1 MHDTDP
7 SSRGGGSAAGGDMAF
22 SISMGTRGK
31 CVRLSVNGRLDALN
45 VTELRRGIDELLSQR
60 PMQVEV
66 DLQGTRM
73 IDSQGLGAL
82 VSLYKRVDAYGG
94 KAVVTGLHDQPL
106 AMFRILRLDRLMCD
120 PVAPG

>member
-1 MHDTDP
+1 MQDTDP
-7 SSRGGGSAAGGDMAF
+7 SSRGGGAAGGDMAF
-22 SISMGTRGK
+22 SISTSTRGK
-31 CVRLSVNGRLDALN
+31 CVRLSVSGRLDALN
-45 VTELRRGIDELLSQR
+45 VTELRRGIDQILSQR

-94 KAVVTGLHDQPL
+94 KAVVIGLHDQPL
-106 AMFRILRLDRLMCD
+106 AMFRILRLDRVMCG
-120 PVAPG
+120 PAGPG

>member
-1 MHDTDP
+1 MI
-7 SSRGGGSAAGGDMAF
+7 F
-22 SISMGTRGK
+22 SISTSTRAGTRGK
-31 CVRLSVNGRLDALN
+31 CARLSVSGRLDALN
-45 VTELRRGIDELLSQR
+45 ITELRRGIEELLSQR

-106 AMFRILRLDRLMCD
+106 AMFRILRLDRLMCGTD
-120 PVAPG
+120 LPP